1 MPAPEGVVE
10 TNKIMIIWYVN
21 IQCDVMRINVNF
33 VNKGEKSALTLK
45 LMYQLIVGKVTRQK
59 RNW

>member
-1 MPAPEGVVE
+1 ME

-45 LMYQLIVGKVTRQK
+45 LMCQLIVGKVTRQK

>member
-1 MPAPEGVVE
+1 ME